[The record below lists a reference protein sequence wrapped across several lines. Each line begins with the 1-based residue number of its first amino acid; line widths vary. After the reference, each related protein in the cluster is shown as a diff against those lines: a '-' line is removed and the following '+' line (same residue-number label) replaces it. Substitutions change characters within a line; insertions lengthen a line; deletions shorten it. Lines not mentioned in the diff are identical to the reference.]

1 MNRRTFLKQTIGVFL
16 GLIGIGGGT
25 YYYAREMEPSM
36 LHIQK
41 ELITSPR
48 IPESYNGLKIVQFS
62 DTHIGFHYSL
72 EQMNKLIN
80 KINSQNPDI
89 IVFTGDLVDDPNS
102 YKWNKKLIK
111 QLKSLKAELGKFW
124 IYGNHDHGGY
134 GTDILKQTMD
144 QAGFQLLKNEHA
156 TIKIGNDRMIIA
168 GVDDVILGQPDIEQ
182 ALEQVNPDLF
192 TILLA
197 HEPDYADTAIHYPI
211 DVQLSGHSHGG
222 QVRFPFVGHLYTPAY
237 AEKYVSGKYPLQNG
251 ELTLFVN
258 QGIGTTRLP
267 YRFLCR
273 PEIHLFTLQKS

>member
-80 KINSQNPDI
+80 KINSQNPDV

-182 ALEQVNPDLF
+182 ALAQVNPDLF